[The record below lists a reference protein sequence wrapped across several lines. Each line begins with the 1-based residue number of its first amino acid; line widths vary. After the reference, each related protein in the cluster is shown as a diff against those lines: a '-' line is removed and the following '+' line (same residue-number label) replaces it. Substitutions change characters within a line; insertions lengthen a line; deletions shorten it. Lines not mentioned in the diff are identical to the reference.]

1 MVVKNRKLV
10 ENCSHD
16 LTIHMAE
23 KLMDSL
29 RFPQLHQDEQL
40 YFVAGGTAAVIDR
53 WLKAD
58 FRTKNAEEVAK
69 ELASYIEAVIR

>member
-1 MVVKNRKLV
+1 
-10 ENCSHD
+10 
-16 LTIHMAE
+16 
-23 KLMDSL
+23 MDSL